1 MDFKTYS
8 TVGKRIKD
16 QGGEEMVESRSRRV
30 GIWLRASA
38 EDQARG
44 ESPEDQER
52 RARLYAAAKG
62 WQVEETYLLEAVG
75 GQSVMDQ
82 QETQRMLDDIQK
94 GRISAL
100 IFSKLAHLAGNRK
113 ELFAFA
119 DLFDQ
124 YEADLVS
131 LQEAIDTSTPGW
143 GLFYTILA
151 AMAQWEQEDIAE
163 RVADSVR
170 VRAQRGKPVGGQAP
184 FGYQWK
190 DEQLIPD
197 PQEAP
202 VRRLMYE
209 LFVEHRRKKTVA
221 RLLNDAGY
229 RTRRGAKF
237 SDTTVGRLLQDP
249 TAKGLRRANYTK
261 SLGDDKPWVE
271 KPEEEWIYTEVEPIV
286 AEELWERCND
296 ILEQQRPAR
305 KTVHLFA
312 GIVTCHCGN
321 KMYVPSNSPKY
332 TCAKCRNKIG
342 SDDLEAIFQEQLKAF
357 VFSPTDIAEHLAQ
370 VDRQIKDKN
379 ELLEALIAEE
389 GKTKQEMEKVYAL
402 YIRDEI
408 SGEGFA
414 ERYKPLEERLEQI
427 GDEIVALQGEI
438 DFRRIQYLAS
448 DEILNEAQ
456 ELYPR
461 WPQLTAREKRSIV
474 ENVLKSIVIG
484 DGSVAMQLRHIPT
497 LPK

>member
-1 MDFKTYS
+1 MA
-8 TVGKRIKD
+8 
-16 QGGEEMVESRSRRV
+16 ESRPRRV
-30 GIWLRASA
+30 GVWLRASA

-52 RARLYAAAKG
+52 RAHLYAAAKG
-62 WQVEETYLLEAVG
+62 WQVEEAYHLEAVG

-82 QETQRMLDDIQK
+82 PETQRMLGDLQK

-100 IFSKLAHLAGNRK
+100 IFSKLAHLADNRK
-113 ELFAFA
+113 ELFVFA
-119 DLFDQ
+119 DLFDR

-131 LQEAIDTSTPGW
+131 LQEAIDTSTPGG

-151 AMAQWEQEDIAE
+151 ALAQWEQEEIAE
-163 RVADSVR
+163 RVAESVR

-190 DEQLIPD
+190 DKQLVPD

-261 SLGDDKPWVE
+261 SLGDNKPWVE

-286 AEELWERCND
+286 AEELWARCND
-296 ILEQQRPAR
+296 ILEQQRQRQKRPAR
-305 KTVHLFA
+305 KTVHLFS
-312 GIVTCHCGN
+312 GIVSCHCGQ

-342 SDDLEAIFQEQLKAF
+342 SDDLEAIFQEQLKAY
-357 VFSPTDIAEHLAQ
+357 VFSPTEIAEHLAQ
-370 VDRQIKDKN
+370 ADRQIRERN
-379 ELLEALIAEE
+379 ELLQSLTAEE
-389 GKTKQEMEKVYAL
+389 GKTKQEMDKTYAL
-402 YIRDEI
+402 YLREEI
-408 SGEGFA
+408 SGQGFA
-414 ERYKPLEERLEQI
+414 ERYTPLEERLGQI
-427 GDEIVALQGEI
+427 GDEIVSLQGEI
-438 DFRRIQYLAS
+438 DFLRIQYLAS

-456 ELYPR
+456 ELHSR
-461 WPQLTAREKRSIV
+461 WPQLTTREKRRIV
-474 ENVLKSIVIG
+474 EYVVDSIAIG
-484 DGSVAMQLRHIPT
+484 DGDVVIHLRHTPAS
-497 LPK
+497 L